1 MGGVP
6 GGLLGIIDLHL
17 YDQTGRQL
25 LIVNLLGSLR
35 GKEGINAI
43 LALKAP

>member
-17 YDQTGRQL
+17 DQIGRQL

-43 LALKAP
+43 LALKAL